1 MRPSSLRLTAWLR
14 SPRYPYVSGALLAV
28 LAVVEVLHGRIASA
42 TVLVTLPPV
51 AVPLL
56 WRRREPRVGLLVVP
70 AALLNFLFRPEMLL
84 TAAVAGVMGLYALAR
99 HRVLHP
105 ALLLAAGIAG
115 SLLVNVGHVAMGV
128 YDLGGTAPALG
139 ADGSLSYFTESF
151 VLAVGIVATV
161 GVADAFRSREE
172 SRQAREAAQREL
184 IAMER
189 RHAAAAERAA
199 MARELHD
206 VVAHSVSVIAVQAE
220 TATYTT
226 PDLSPAARDG
236 FQQIAGSARSA
247 LAELRRLLAV
257 LRTDD
262 SAEDAP
268 VAPVAPQP
276 TLGALDE
283 LLTAHRSTGGEVE
296 LRTEGTRPA
305 VLPSSLELTVYRI
318 VQEALTNARRHA
330 RGAKVTVWLGYEPS
344 VLRLSVADDGP
355 GPALADQPHSGGH
368 GLSGMRERA
377 NLLGGCVSWGAAGPG
392 GGFLIEAE
400 LPVRTIDERTASTHG
415 RSTRRDTGTDAEGRA

>member
-1 MRPSSLRLTAWLR
+1 MRPSTLRPTAWLR
-14 SPRYPYVSGALLAV
+14 SPRYPYVSGALLAA
-28 LAVVEVLHGRIASA
+28 LAAVEVLQGRITSA
-42 TVLVTLPPV
+42 TVLATLPPV
-51 AVPLL
+51 VVPLL
-56 WRRREPRVGLLVVP
+56 WRRREPRTGLLVVP
-70 AALLNFLFRPEMLL
+70 AALLNTLFRPEMLL
-84 TAAVAGVMGLYALAR
+84 TVAVAGVMGLYALAR

-105 ALLLAAGIAG
+105 ALLLGAGIAG
-115 SLLVNVGHVAMGV
+115 SLLVNAGHVAMGV
-128 YDLGGTAPALG
+128 YDLGGKAPALG

-151 VLAVGIVATV
+151 VLAVGVVATV

-172 SRQAREAAQREL
+172 SRLAREAAQREL

-199 MARELHD
+199 IARELHD
-206 VVAHSVSVIAVQAE
+206 IVAHSVSVIAVQAE

-247 LAELRRLLAV
+247 LAELRCLLTV
-257 LRTDD
+257 LRADD
-262 SAEDAP
+262 TGADAEA
-268 VAPVAPQP
+268 APVAPQP
-276 TLGALDE
+276 TLDSLDE
-283 LLTAHRSTGGEVE
+283 LLAAHRSAGGEVE

-305 VLPSSLELTVYRI
+305 VLPPSLELTAYRI

-330 RGAKVTVWLGYEPS
+330 RGAKVAVWLGYEPS
-344 VLRLSVADDGP
+344 VLRLSVTDDGP
-355 GPALADQPHSGGH
+355 GPAPAAEPGAGGH

-377 NLLGGCVSWGAAGPG
+377 SLLGGRVSWGAAGPG

-400 LPVRTIDERTASTHG
+400 LPVRTAADRPVDTAKGGHG
-415 RSTRRDTGTDAEGRA
+415 